1 VPDGGIVCADC
12 KKRRY
17 GNMKRLVFSLILG
30 CLILCAAAAYAGVY
44 EFTPNAY
51 NLDNLSHDR
60 WYLWKF
66 GWAVPSGS
74 EIVGATLTFTD
85 ITNWAYEPNN
95 RLQLHLINDPNLT
108 NWSLSNSK
116 TRTEYGVVQRTYWR
130 TDNDNSTD
138 NFATGANDKRIGI
151 YRDLDGT
158 YRESSQPGD
167 PEITFD
173 FANLANQP
181 STVTPLPSD
190 VNLIDDLNLW
200 AADGNW
206 AIGFDPDCHYFNN
219 GVKLTITTR
228 SVPTQTIPEPM
239 SLMLGVMGLGSVAG
253 LRRLRGK

>member
-1 VPDGGIVCADC
+1 
-12 KKRRY
+12 
-17 GNMKRLVFSLILG
+17 MKRLVFSLILG
-30 CLILCAAAAYAGVY
+30 CLVLCAAAAYAGEY
-44 EFTPNAY
+44 EFTPNPS
-51 NLDNLSHDR
+51 NLNDLSHDR

-66 GWAVPSGS
+66 AWAVSSNS

-85 ITNWAYEPNN
+85 ITNWAYEPLN
-95 RLQLHLINDPNLT
+95 RLQLHLINDPST
-108 NWSLSNSK
+108 ASWTK
-116 TRTEYGVVQRTYWR
+116 IGERTEWGALQKTYER
-130 TDNDNSTD
+130 TDNDNSLD
-138 NFATGANDKRIGI
+138 SFGVGANDKRIGI

-158 YRESSQPGD
+158 YHQTHLPSD

-173 FANLANQP
+173 FANLANIP
-181 STVTPLPSD
+181 STVTPAPSD
-190 VNLIDDLNLW
+190 VNLIDDFNLW

-228 SVPTQTIPEPM
+228 TTVPEPM